1 MSLAR
6 QAKQHR
12 RTELA
17 ADPKIRRVYC
27 EVLVSQL
34 HFHSMSFT
42 VPDGESGAMP
52 GEQERTAPEREA
64 TEPSEPEPEPSGPEP
79 EPDEPEPEPEPS
91 KPEPEPGSTENPLE
105 ITDPRAL
112 RALAHPARLAILQH
126 LALDGPA
133 TATECAEVAGLSPSA
148 CSYHLRALARYGFVD
163 EDPSGGVDRRHR
175 PWRARVVSITGRSDH
190 DRPAAL
196 RAASRLLAETMQV
209 RTEEVRA
216 EYLDREAEYPPDWQR
231 AAGWSQDVLH
241 VTAAELDEVRHKM
254 QAILAEYRR
263 LTREDRPPGA
273 RRVHVILDFT
283 PWFPPDAD
291 A

>member
-1 MSLAR
+1 
-6 QAKQHR
+6 
-12 RTELA
+12 
-17 ADPKIRRVYC
+17 
-27 EVLVSQL
+27 
-34 HFHSMSFT
+34 MSFT

-52 GEQERTAPEREA
+52 SEHERSAPEREA

-79 EPDEPEPEPEPS
+79 RPSGPEPEPNEPEPEPEPEAE
-91 KPEPEPGSTENPLE
+91 PGPGPEPGSTENPLE

-216 EYLDREAEYPPDWQR
+216 AYLDREAEYPPDWQR